1 MENEQDK
8 QPGPE
13 GASQAPQDPAQQV
26 SRGDTLASAGS
37 VPVDA
42 PPRPAGAEIVGA
54 SGGTDAAAGAKMS
67 GSSGPGGISLREE
80 ADAAGVPGSPGGS
93 FGGGGGPAA
102 GAGAAGGTS
111 PGEAADAGTTGPG
124 VAGSE
129 GAGLGASGGNPAG
142 GAPRPPAGKDG
153 GSGA

>member
-8 QPGPE
+8 QPKSEAAG
-13 GASQAPQDPAQQV
+13 QAPQDPAQQA
-26 SRGDTLASAGS
+26 SRGDTQASAGS

-67 GSSGPGGISLREE
+67 GGSGPGGTSLREE
-80 ADAAGVPGSPGGS
+80 ADAAGVPGSPGG
-93 FGGGGGPAA
+93 
-102 GAGAAGGTS
+102 
-111 PGEAADAGTTGPG
+111 
-124 VAGSE
+124 
-129 GAGLGASGGNPAG
+129 
-142 GAPRPPAGKDG
+142 APLPPAGKDG